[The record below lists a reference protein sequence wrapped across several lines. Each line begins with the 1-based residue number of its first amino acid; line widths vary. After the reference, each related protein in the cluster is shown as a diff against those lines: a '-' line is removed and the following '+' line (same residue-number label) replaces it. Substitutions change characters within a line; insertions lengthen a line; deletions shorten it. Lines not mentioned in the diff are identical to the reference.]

1 MNYYKI
7 CNKCIYVDESHIII
21 SKNKLITTNVGTCSI
36 LLFSF
41 NNINFMAHIDALRNT
56 SSQIIS
62 RIKKNFNIQE
72 LKKSKIYIIPGAWCS
87 NNCYTKKIIINAL
100 KNLKLDF
107 IIYKKNIKWN
117 NTISINKNNILIT

>member
-21 SKNKLITTNVGTCSI
+21 SKNKLITSNVGTCSI

-62 RIKKNFNIQE
+62 RIKI
-72 LKKSKIYIIPGAWCS
+72 
-87 NNCYTKKIIINAL
+87 
-100 KNLKLDF
+100 
-107 IIYKKNIKWN
+107 
-117 NTISINKNNILIT
+117 